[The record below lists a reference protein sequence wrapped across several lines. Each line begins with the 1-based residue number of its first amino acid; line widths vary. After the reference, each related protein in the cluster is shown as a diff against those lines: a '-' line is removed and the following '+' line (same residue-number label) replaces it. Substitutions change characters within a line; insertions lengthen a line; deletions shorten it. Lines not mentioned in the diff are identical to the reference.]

1 MINDIT
7 KTSRDKLT
15 ASEAIFG
22 FCGWLTTRSEIT
34 RMGSSENCTGIPDL
48 IAQFIWENDL
58 NLPRDGW
65 ENNLIHP
72 SGEWSF
78 GNNTPDIDHSTYTR
92 HEVIDII
99 KALQKAHTD
108 DILEL
113 QTSPV
118 IDWEFIARGLY
129 QILDDIDTASDHY
142 KPEKSMYTHY
152 VMEKVR
158 EKSNYMWSDGYDIF
172 PRDSFPIRQI
182 VTNDPMVDYFTDCW
196 EIESSYDEP
205 IPEIPMNGKI
215 EEDTSVEPS
224 VIDLHQTMDAQV
236 WATEFCSIF
245 EDIYGHKIDD
255 EWMYSWFANSIMCG
269 YDHQSWK
276 RDKEYI
282 YILKTR
288 GGDILKVFHW
298 EPSEKDIREEYVKHY
313 SEDLV
318 GKDYNIWD
326 YTRLFRWSRSYGLT
340 EINGP
345 KSDTQYDWKA
355 VNQ

>member
-1 MINDIT
+1 MTNDIT
-7 KTSRDKLT
+7 KTPRDKLT

-22 FCGWLTTRSEIT
+22 FCGWLTTRKEVT
-34 RMGSSENCTGIPDL
+34 KMGSGENCAGIPDL
-48 IAQFIWENDL
+48 ITQFLWENDL
-58 NLPRDGW
+58 DLPRDGW

-72 SGEWSF
+72 SGECSY
-78 GNNTPDIDHSTYTR
+78 GNVGDIEH
-92 HEVIDII
+92 
-99 KALQKAHTD
+99 A
-108 DILEL
+108 
-113 QTSPV
+113 SPGK
-118 IDWEFIARGLY
+118 WETVAKGLY
-129 QILDDIDTASDHY
+129 KILDDIDTASDHY
-142 KPEKSMYTHY
+142 RPEKSMYTHY

-182 VTNDPMVDYFTDCW
+182 VTNDPMVDYFTDCK
-196 EIESSYDEP
+196 
-205 IPEIPMNGKI
+205 KI
-215 EEDTSVEPS
+215 EESYSDTIIQEALNCMKKTGCPIWNWDDVFLTKTQSK
-224 VIDLHQTMDAQV
+224 DLHQTMDAQI
-236 WATEFCSIF
+236 WATEFCSVF
-245 EDIYGHKIDD
+245 EDIYGYKINN
-255 EWMYSWFANSIMCG
+255 EMMHSWFANSIMCG
-269 YDHQSWK
+269 WDHQSWK

-298 EPSEKDIREEYVKHY
+298 EPSERDIREEYVKHY

-345 KSDTQYDWKA
+345 KSDTQYEWKA

>member
-34 RMGSSENCTGIPDL
+34 RMGSSENCAGIPDL
-48 IAQFIWENDL
+48 ITQFLWENDL
-58 NLPRDGW
+58 DLPRDGW

-72 SGEWSF
+72 SGECSF
-78 GNNTPDIDHSTYTR
+78 GNDDLEESNINFMQLANDIGK
-92 HEVIDII
+92 INM
-99 KALQKAHTD
+99 D
-108 DILEL
+108 DCFITNSSCEILLNGE
-113 QTSPV
+113 S
-118 IDWEFIARGLY
+118 E
-129 QILDDIDTASDHY
+129 
-142 KPEKSMYTHY
+142 
-152 VMEKVR
+152 
-158 EKSNYMWSDGYDIF
+158 YDYC
-172 PRDSFPIRQI
+172 RDYC
-182 VTNDPMVDYFTDCW
+182 V
-196 EIESSYDEP
+196 IESLYDEP

-215 EEDTSVEPS
+215 DGKDIPFDPS
-224 VIDLHQTMDAQV
+224 VVDLHQTMDAQV
-236 WATEFCSIF
+236 WASEFCSVF
-245 EDIYGHKIDD
+245 EEIYGHKIDD
-255 EWMYSWFANSIMCG
+255 EWMHSWFANSIMCG

-282 YILKTR
+282 YILKTC

-313 SEDLV
+313 PEDLV
-318 GKDYNIWD
+318 GKEYNIWD
-326 YTRLFRWSRSYGLT
+326 YIRLFRWCRSYGLT